1 MSVLFPAVQ
10 VNGTQSAQ
18 NESLSA
24 TTTKTG
30 TLSPT
35 TSLQENTTVPG
46 TSGMS

>member
-18 NESLSA
+18 TESA

-35 TSLQENTTVPG
+35 TSLQENITAPG